1 MTKSL
6 TFHDTQFEIVDH
18 NGQPWLRGFQIGSAL
33 GYKNPSADMAKL
45 YERNADEFTDQMTAL
60 IELHTSGGKQQVRI
74 FSLRGAHLLAM
85 LSRTKVAKEFRRW
98 VLDILEGITAA
109 PALPPPA
116 PLGPFARVIGEPLR
130 PGCPWMV
137 MLDPRGNEYYLPYPR
152 STLPLGELIQQ
163 IRAHDAYG
171 SNRELAALAAV
182 CNERLSRRLEDQARQ
197 MGFL

>member
-1 MTKSL
+1 MVKSL
-6 TFHDTQFEIVDH
+6 VFHDTQFEIVDH
-18 NGQPWLRGFQIGSAL
+18 NGQPWLRLPQIGAAL
-33 GYKNPSADMAKL
+33 GYANPYKVQQVYDRS
-45 YERNADEFTDQMTAL
+45 ADEFTDQMTAL
-60 IELHTSGGKQQVRI
+60 VELHTAGGKQQVRI

>member
-1 MTKSL
+1 MVKSL
-6 TFHDTQFEIVDH
+6 TFHDTEFEIVDH
-18 NGQPWLRGFQIGSAL
+18 NGQPWLRANQIGLAL
-33 GYKNPSADMAKL
+33 NYADGKAVQRI
-45 YERNADEFTDQMTAL
+45 YARHQDEFTDAMTGVVKL
-60 IELHTSGGKQQVRI
+60 TTPCGEQETRI

-85 LSRTKVAKEFRRW
+85 FARTEVAKEFRRW
-98 VLDILEGITAA
+98 VLDVLEGITAT
-109 PALPPPA
+109 PTLPPPA
-116 PLGPFARVIGEPLR
+116 PMGPFARVIGEPLR

-152 STLPLGELIQQ
+152 ATLPLGELIQQ

-182 CNERLSRRLEDQARQ
+182 CNERLSRRLEEQARQ